1 MEQSGEQIKKRFAEL
16 AEKSER
22 NSQYL
27 FTDFLSLAEQDL
39 LYQAMKEFPK
49 ESYSVF
55 GGVNGAE
62 RVMARFG
69 SAESFGYEQD
79 FPIVC
84 ILIRPLLEKF
94 AENLSHRDYL
104 GALMNLGIERSLL
117 GDIMIREKTAYLFCA
132 DRMSDYIT
140 EKLDKV
146 RHTNVR
152 CERTD
157 ELPKEITPGLL
168 EEELVVSAERADT
181 VVAKAYHL
189 SRSQSLTLFRE
200 KKIFENGRLFENNS
214 GIFQSESVISVRGF
228 GRFRYDGILQ
238 ETKKGRIRIRIAKYI

>member
-1 MEQSGEQIKKRFAEL
+1 MEQSEEQIKKRFAEL
-16 AEKSER
+16 AEKSDR

-39 LYQAMKEFPK
+39 LYQAMKAFPK

-84 ILIRPLLEKF
+84 IVIRPLLEKF

-104 GALMNLGIERSLL
+104 GALMNLGIERNLL

-132 DRMSDYIT
+132 DHMADYIA

-157 ELPKEITPGLL
+157 ELPKGITPGLL
-168 EEELVVSAERADT
+168 EEELVVSTERADT

-214 GIFQSESVISVRGF
+214 GTFQPESVISVRGV

-238 ETKKGRIRIRIAKYI
+238 ETKKGRIRVRIAKYV

>member
-1 MEQSGEQIKKRFAEL
+1 MEQSEEQIKKRFAEL
-16 AEKSER
+16 AGKSDR

-27 FTDFLSLAEQDL
+27 FSDFLSLAEQDL
-39 LYQAMKEFPK
+39 LYQVMKEFPK
-49 ESYSVF
+49 ESFSVF

-69 SAESFGYEQD
+69 SLEAFGYEQD

-84 ILIRPLLEKF
+84 IAIRPLLEKF

-132 DRMSDYIT
+132 DRMADYIT

-157 ELPKEITPGLL
+157 ELPREIAPKLL

-214 GIFQSESVISVRGF
+214 GTFQPESVISVRGF

-238 ETKKGRIRIRIAKYI
+238 ETKKGRIRVRIAKYV